1 MGSRSPPSRPTVSPQ
16 PSPQHFGK
24 IVLTATFRPTECL
37 IGFLCSHMP
46 RRKRLP
52 TSSMGLSREQRR
64 ALKMLADAPRGISEE
79 VLVVVH
85 GFSAQMV
92 AGLVRAGLATVVTET
107 KSAPRGVTIKVERIR
122 ITDAGRRALEG

>member
-46 RRKRLP
+46 RRRRLP

-64 ALKMLADAPRGISEE
+64 ALKMLADAPRGITEE
-79 VLVVVH
+79 VLVAVH

-92 AGLVRAGLATVVTET
+92 AGLVRAGLATGGTEP
-107 KSAPRGVTIKVERIR
+107 KNAPRGLTITVERIR
-122 ITDAGRRALEG
+122 VTC